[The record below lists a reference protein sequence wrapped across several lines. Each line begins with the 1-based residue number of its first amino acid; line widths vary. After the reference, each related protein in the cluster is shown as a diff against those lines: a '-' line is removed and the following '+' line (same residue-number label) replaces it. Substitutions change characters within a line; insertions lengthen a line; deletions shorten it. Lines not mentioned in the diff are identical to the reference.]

1 MESDIVHGRR
11 ADGRDLDWVLHV
23 NPQLESAQ
31 GMLCIYNP
39 LTYDVKRKL
48 NVDLYFTGI
57 KGSTQI
63 SNEGE
68 PYQQVDLAA
77 DGSVDLD
84 VEVPAGG
91 MTWLVFRRVP

>member
-1 MESDIVHGRR
+1 
-11 ADGRDLDWVLHV
+11 
-23 NPQLESAQ
+23 
-31 GMLCIYNP
+31 MLCIYNP

-63 SNEGE
+63 SNEGQ
-68 PYQQVDLAA
+68 PYQQVDLVA